1 MSRNSLNFNEFVKQI
16 FEKEEEEEGV
26 IKDIC
31 TEIHS
36 KDSLVPGT
44 QRQPGRPHDYALHR
58 SVMKQLSDG

>member
-1 MSRNSLNFNEFVKQI
+1 MA
-16 FEKEEEEEGV
+16 

-36 KDSLVPGT
+36 KDNLVPGT